1 MTSDLFYES
10 EQYEELC
17 ELARKLEKWDYTI
30 GSIKWYTIYV
40 LADGINV
47 FDIWMDEVNLLVE
60 DHVIPDE
67 TLPIIQEIQEKLKDI
82 NACWEEY

>member
-10 EQYEELC
+10 EQYEELY
-17 ELARKLEKWDYTI
+17 ELAHKLEKWDYTI

-40 LADGINV
+40 LADDINV

-67 TLPIIQEIQEKLKDI
+67 ALPIIQEIQEKLKDI